1 MLKGHIVVVEGQQQ
15 GLGLGQKKNL
25 GEDMAKFFGGGKTIF
40 WGRSGMTKYFGVG
53 W

>member
-1 MLKGHIVVVEGQQQ
+1 MLKGHTVVVEGQQQ

-40 WGRSGMTKYFGVG
+40 GVG
-53 W
+53 VA